1 MDVDEPMFQPF
12 PSELYFQNFKAG
24 ETIDV
29 PLTLRN
35 NDKVPRLVRVI
46 QADTPYFKL
55 IAPHNVSS
63 KVGAGLALVFRIQFH
78 PDQNKA
84 CKRFIKFLV
93 IC

>member
-1 MDVDEPMFQPF
+1 MFQPF
-12 PSELYFQNFKAG
+12 MRELYFQNFKAG

-55 IAPHNVSS
+55 IAPQNVSS
-63 KVGAGLALVFRIQFH
+63 KAGAGLALVFRIQFH
-78 PDQNKA
+78 PTKTRLA
-84 CKRFIKFLV
+84 KSIIILV
-93 IC
+93 IG